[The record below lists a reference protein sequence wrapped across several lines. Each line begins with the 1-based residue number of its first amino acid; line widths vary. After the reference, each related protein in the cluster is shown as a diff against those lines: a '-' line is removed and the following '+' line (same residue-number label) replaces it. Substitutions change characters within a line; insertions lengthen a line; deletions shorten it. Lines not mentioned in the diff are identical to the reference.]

1 MFSIARSQR
10 GVSAGA
16 SSPRELRRR
25 RTPKTIRTTPSA
37 SSTQD
42 TVVFA
47 LSEPDPNTAPK
58 PASSAT
64 RTALIAPVHART

>member
-16 SSPRELRRR
+16 SSPREPRRR
-25 RTPKTIRTTPSA
+25 RTPKPMRTTPSA
-37 SSTQD
+37 SSSQD
-42 TVVFA
+42 TAVFA
-47 LSEPDPNTAPK
+47 LSEPDSNTAPK

-64 RTALIAPVHART
+64 STTLIAPVHART